1 MLYMNINRP
10 ASPERYAMNRQQTV
24 NDVLI
29 NPGGVHFGGQ
39 TTRIRTL
46 LGSCVSV
53 VFWHPALLMGGMCHF
68 MLPSRNMLTQTLDGR
83 YADEA
88 MALLMQDIDALGAPR
103 EQYQVKVFGGG
114 DMFANK
120 PRDENFI
127 NIGLK
132 NILAARSLITTH
144 GFQLTSEH
152 LGGDGH
158 RVVVFEVWSGEVK
171 MKYVPVRESM
181 PVLSPPC
188 SSQDKGIF
196 IRRDAQNTSSKV
208 RSQQAR

>member
-1 MLYMNINRP
+1 
-10 ASPERYAMNRQQTV
+10 MNRQQAV
-24 NDVLI
+24 NDVFI
-29 NPGGVHFGGQ
+29 NPGGVHFAGPY
-39 TTRIRTL
+39 TRIRTL

-53 VFWHPALLMGGMCHF
+53 VFWHPGLRMGGMCHF
-68 MLPSRNMLTQTLDGR
+68 MLPSRHMQTQTMDGR

-114 DMFANK
+114 DMFGHRAGSGG
-120 PRDENFI
+120 FI

-132 NILAARSLITTH
+132 NIRAARHLIKTH
-144 GFQLTSEH
+144 GFQISSEH

-171 MKYVPVRESM
+171 VKYVPIRETMTTLNPS
-181 PVLSPPC
+181 C
-188 SSQDKGIF
+188 ASQDDVIF
-196 IRRDAQNTSSKV
+196 ICSDAPNTGSKV
-208 RSQQAR
+208 RPLQAR